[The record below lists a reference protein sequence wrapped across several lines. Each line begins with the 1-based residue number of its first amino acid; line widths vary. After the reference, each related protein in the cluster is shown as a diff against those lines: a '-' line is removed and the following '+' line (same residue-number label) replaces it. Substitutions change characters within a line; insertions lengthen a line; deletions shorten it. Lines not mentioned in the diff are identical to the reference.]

1 MMEREIRNRLTQ
13 ILTDCTVNVMK
24 LCDEYELDKDIMMQ
38 QVADMLKAL
47 TDSRS
52 FRYFETDK

>member
-1 MMEREIRNRLTQ
+1 MEQEIRNRLTQ

-24 LCDEYELDKDIMMQ
+24 LCDEYGLDRDSMMQ
-38 QVADMLKAL
+38 QATDMLKTL

>member
-1 MMEREIRNRLTQ
+1 MEQEIRNRLTQ

-38 QVADMLKAL
+38 QAADMLKAL
-47 TDSRS
+47 TDSKS

>member
-1 MMEREIRNRLTQ
+1 MEQEIRNRLTQ
-13 ILTDCTVNVMK
+13 ILTDCTVDVMK

-38 QVADMLKAL
+38 QAVDMLKAL
-47 TDSRS
+47 TGSRS

>member
-1 MMEREIRNRLTQ
+1 MEQEIRNKLTQ

-24 LCDEYELDKDIMMQ
+24 LCDEYELDKDIMMHQ
-38 QVADMLKAL
+38 AADMLKTL
-47 TDSRS
+47 TSNRS